1 MITVFPHIVKF
12 YDYIKYQ
19 SLDWWFFYEDL
30 IQSVRCDVGLV
41 DVVKFDCCFN
51 MSMCNSSNS
60 LCVLRT
66 KSL

>member
-12 YDYIKYQ
+12 YDYTKYQ

-41 DVVKFDCCFN
+41 DVVKFDCYFN
-51 MSMCNSSNS
+51 MSIN
-60 LCVLRT
+60 V
-66 KSL
+66 

>member
-41 DVVKFDCCFN
+41 DVVKFDCYFN
-51 MSMCNSSNS
+51 MSKN
-60 LCVLRT
+60 V
-66 KSL
+66 